1 MNPQPNFEQ
10 YKENQE
16 KIEKIPTIKPEFHFV
31 INDIAKKVLDNI
43 EISEKETGDLEMVYD
58 MTQDL
63 EKELV
68 TFLVIYRSKET
79 INSTEFLI
87 VIDYFLTANQN
98 GPESGEIKEILF
110 MGNITVEE
118 FESILKNTQIP
129 SNTQKIINNVY
140 NKILL
145 AKQNGVL

>member
-10 YKENQE
+10 YKTDQA

-31 INDIAKKVLDNI
+31 INDIAKKVLDNQ
-43 EISEKETGDLEMVYD
+43 EISQKEIGDLEMVYD

-63 EKELV
+63 EKELA
-68 TFLVIYRSKET
+68 TFLDVYRSKNT
-79 INSTEFLI
+79 ISKTEFLI

-98 GPESGEIKEILF
+98 GPDSKEIKDILSI
-110 MGNITVEE
+110 GDIPTEE
-118 FESILKNTQIP
+118 FESVLINTQVP
-129 SNTQKIINNVY
+129 SNTQKVIYAVY

-145 AKQNGVL
+145 AKQNSML